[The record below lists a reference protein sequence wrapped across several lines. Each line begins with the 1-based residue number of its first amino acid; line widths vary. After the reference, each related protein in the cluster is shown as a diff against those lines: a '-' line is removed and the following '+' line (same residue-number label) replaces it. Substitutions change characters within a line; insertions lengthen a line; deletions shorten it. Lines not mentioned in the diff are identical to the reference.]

1 MKLLREYVRELLSE
15 AAKGPRDLPEAD
27 VYVAIDLHDGPDDVE
42 IFYSN
47 EKGQRFFDHIDEMEG
62 SITISKPDE
71 PCGGA
76 FEVTS
81 AKATRGWGPLLY
93 DIAMEYATEYG
104 GGLIADRYSVSPE
117 ARKVWS
123 YYLRKRKD
131 VKAIQMDST
140 ANTLTSDP
148 NDNCGQE
155 TAVYDF
161 GEDLPSKTPWTESP
175 LSKRYVKIGPKSEY
189 ATYKL
194 ASLNRLVTLE
204 D

>member
-1 MKLLREYVRELLSE
+1 MKLLREYVRELLAE
-15 AAKGPRDLPEAD
+15 AAKEPRDLPEAD
-27 VYVAIDLHDGPDDVE
+27 VYVTIVADGPDDVE

-47 EKGQRFFDHIDEMEG
+47 EKGQRFFDHIDDMEG
-62 SITISKPDE
+62 RIAISKPDE

-175 LSKRYVKIGPKSEY
+175 LSKRYVKTGPKSQY